1 MDINQARTFLEIAR
15 SGSFIAA
22 AENLHITQ
30 TAVSARIRA
39 IEELLGC
46 RLFVRNKAGARLT
59 HAGEKLVRHAA
70 SMLQIWER
78 ARQQVALPHGRSAA
92 IAIGGEFSL
101 WHPLVA
107 DWLIWMRRECPEVAL
122 RAEVGTPASLLAH
135 IEDGTLDLAVLYNLS
150 SRLGLVAEPL
160 REEKLVL
167 VTTSPD
173 GRLAPED
180 YVYVDWGPAF
190 AIRHEAAFPDL
201 GNPPVSLSPGLLAL
215 TYVLSVGGCGYFR
228 LGMVQPFLKDQ
239 RLWRVPDAPEF
250 TQSVFA
256 VHAERSDAEVID
268 RALQGLE
275 QLAATR
281 ERANLP
287 GSIGPRSRR

>member
-1 MDINQARTFLEIAR
+1 
-15 SGSFIAA
+15 
-22 AENLHITQ
+22 
-30 TAVSARIRA
+30 
-39 IEELLGC
+39 
-46 RLFVRNKAGARLT
+46 
-59 HAGEKLVRHAA
+59 
-70 SMLQIWER
+70 
-78 ARQQVALPHGRSAA
+78 
-92 IAIGGEFSL
+92 
-101 WHPLVA
+101 
-107 DWLIWMRRECPEVAL
+107 ECPEVAL

-135 IEDGTLDLAVLYNLS
+135 IEDGSLDLAVLYNLS
-150 SRLGLVAEPL
+150 SRPGLVAEPL

-239 RLWRVPDAPEF
+239 RLWRVADAPEF

-268 RALQGLE
+268 RALQGLK

-281 ERANLP
+281 ERPNLP
-287 GSIGPRSRR
+287 DSIGPRSRR